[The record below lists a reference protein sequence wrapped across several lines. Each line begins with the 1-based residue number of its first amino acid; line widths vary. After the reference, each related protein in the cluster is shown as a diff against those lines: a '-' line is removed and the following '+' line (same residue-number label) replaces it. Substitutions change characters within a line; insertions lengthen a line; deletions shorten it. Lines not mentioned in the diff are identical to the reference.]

1 VPSATTRNSA
11 TRPALVPAP
20 RSLAIYVISLIA
32 VFGISFG
39 IGYIYQYDPQRDLLE
54 LVIDRSAEL
63 PRDSNLISGTVR
75 EVSETA
81 VTVETESGMLQVPLA
96 GITLEA
102 LLPLEY
108 PSTVAIGSTVNLGG
122 ERTSTER
129 VITGLVFFDG
139 EVQP

>member
-1 VPSATTRNSA
+1 MPT
-11 TRPALVPAP
+11 P
-20 RSLAIYVISLIA
+20 RSIAIYTISLIV

-39 IGYIYQYDPQRDLLE
+39 IGYVYQYDPQRDLIE

-75 EVSETA
+75 EVSETT
-81 VTVETESGMLQVPLA
+81 VTVETESGMLELPLA

-102 LLPLEY
+102 LLPLED
-108 PSTVAIGSTVNLGG
+108 PATVATGTIVNLGG

-129 VITGLVFFDG
+129 VISGVVFFDG

>member
-1 VPSATTRNSA
+1 M
-11 TRPALVPAP
+11 PAP
-20 RSLAIYVISLIA
+20 RSLAIYAISLIA
-32 VFGISFG
+32 AFGISFG
-39 IGYIYQYDPQRDLLE
+39 IGYVYQYDPQRDLIE

-63 PRDSNLISGTVR
+63 PRDSTLISGTVR

-81 VTVETESGMLQVPLA
+81 VTLETESGMLELPLA

-102 LLPLEY
+102 LLPLED
-108 PSTVAIGSTVNLGG
+108 PATVATGTTVNLGG

>member
-1 VPSATTRNSA
+1 M
-11 TRPALVPAP
+11 PAP
-20 RSLAIYVISLIA
+20 RSLAIYAISLIA

-39 IGYIYQYDPQRDLLE
+39 IGYVYQYDPQRDLIE

-63 PRDSNLISGTVR
+63 PRDSTLISGTVR

-81 VTVETESGMLQVPLA
+81 VTLETESGMLELPLA

-102 LLPLEY
+102 LLPLED
-108 PSTVAIGSTVNLGG
+108 PATVATGTTVNLGG

>member
-1 VPSATTRNSA
+1 M
-11 TRPALVPAP
+11 PAP
-20 RSLAIYVISLIA
+20 RSLAIYAISLIA

-39 IGYIYQYDPQRDLLE
+39 IGYVYQYDPQRDLIE

-63 PRDSNLISGTVR
+63 PRDSTLISGTVR

-81 VTVETESGMLQVPLA
+81 VTLETESGMLELPLA

-102 LLPLEY
+102 LLPLED
-108 PSTVAIGSTVNLGG
+108 PATVATGTTVNLGG

-129 VITGLVFFDG
+129 VITDLVFFDG